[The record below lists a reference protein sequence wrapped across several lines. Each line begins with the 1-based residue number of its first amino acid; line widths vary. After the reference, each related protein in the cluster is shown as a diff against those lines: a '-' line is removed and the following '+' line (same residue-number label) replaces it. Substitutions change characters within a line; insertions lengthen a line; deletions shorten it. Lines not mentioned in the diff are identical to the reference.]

1 MVDRGDTEETRPAR
15 PEPIGAGRNLAYLT
29 GIGAGEIKAL
39 RGRRAQALREAG
51 IVSITDLLFHIPRR
65 YLDRSQKV
73 PLGEVP
79 EGDDVTV
86 MGVVGSVQTR
96 RPRRNLVMV
105 EAVVSDETGSLK
117 AVWFNQ
123 EFRAGQLRRGTEV
136 ALSGKVERFRG
147 RPQMNSPAVDVL
159 GKGPESLETGRVVPI
174 YRAVGS
180 AGSGHLRRGIFD
192 ALRRSRPIPDP
203 VPAVIVRRYRMPERD
218 TALVDVHFPEKI
230 ADAYRARRRLAFD
243 EFFRL
248 EAALAMAKQRNLSE
262 ETGIVH
268 RADPPLVRRF
278 LEGLPFE
285 LTGAQRRVIDEIGED
300 MSRPHAMHRLL
311 QGEVGSGKTVAAA
324 AAALTAVAGGYQAAI
339 MAPTEVLAGQHYR
352 GIRDLIAAAGMAPRP
367 DEESL
372 FNRAE
377 RGSGGERIKA
387 ALLTKDE
394 SETNFRPPGR
404 TTREELRA
412 MIGEGEV
419 NLVFGTHALLSA
431 GVRFHWLGAA
441 VVDEQHRFGVRQR
454 LRLREK
460 AGEAAPDML
469 IMTATPIP
477 RTLAMTLYGDLD
489 VSTLDEM
496 PPGRSPIRTWTV
508 DKSAEGLR
516 RVYEVIR
523 EEAAQGRQAFVV
535 CPRVEDT
542 DKSEA
547 ASAEAE
553 YRRLRE
559 DLPDLRLGLLHGRMR
574 AADKDRVMAEFRA
587 GDRDVLVATTV
598 IEVGIDVPNAAV
610 MVIRDA
616 DRFGL
621 SQLHQ
626 LRGRVGRGPH
636 PSQCILA
643 AEPSTEEGAARIQ
656 AMTDIHDG
664 FALAEKDLELR
675 KPGTVFGSRQSGVS
689 DLKAAN
695 ILRDVKE
702 LGQARREAFAL
713 VERDPKLEGHP
724 ELREEVRA
732 LLGDDVEWLFAS

>member
-1 MVDRGDTEETRPAR
+1 MADVNHARPAG
-15 PEPIGAGRNLAYLT
+15 PEPIGTGRDLAYLT
-29 GIGAGEIKAL
+29 SIGVGEIKVL
-39 RGRRAQALREAG
+39 KGRRARDLQGAG
-51 IVSITDLLFHIPRR
+51 IGSVTDLLFHIPRR
-65 YLDRSQKV
+65 YLDRSRKV

-86 MGVVGSVQTR
+86 MGVVGAVNTR
-96 RPRRNLVMV
+96 RPRRNLVIV
-105 EAVVSDETGSLK
+105 EATVADETGSLK

-123 EFRAGQLRRGTEV
+123 GFRAQQLKRGSEV
-136 ALSGKVERFRG
+136 ILSGKAERFRG
-147 RPQMNSPAVDVL
+147 RLQMNSPAVDML
-159 GKGPESLETGRVVPI
+159 GEGPESLDTGRVVPV

-180 AGSGHLRRGIFD
+180 AAPGYLRRGIFE

-203 VPAVIVRRYRMPERD
+203 IPEDIRSRCRLPGRD
-218 TALVDVHFPEKI
+218 RALVDVHFPENT

-248 EAALAMAKQRNLSE
+248 EAALAMAKQRNLAE

-268 RADPPLVRRF
+268 EADPPLVRRF

-285 LTGAQRRVIDEIGED
+285 LTGAQQRVIKEIGDD
-300 MSRPHAMHRLL
+300 MSRPHPMHRLL
-311 QGEVGSGKTVAAA
+311 QGEVGSGKTAAA
-324 AAALTAVAGGYQAAI
+324 TAAALTAVAGGYQAAM
-339 MAPTEVLAGQHYR
+339 MAPTEVLAGQHFR
-352 GIRDLIAAAGMAPRP
+352 GVRDLIADAGMAPNP
-367 DEESL
+367 DL
-372 FNRAE
+372 FSQSQGQGQA
-377 RGSGGERIKA
+377 GPGGEGIRA
-387 ALLTKDE
+387 ALLTGEE
-394 SETNFRPPGR
+394 SETNFRPPGSTSR
-404 TTREELRA
+404 AELLKLIR
-412 MIGEGEV
+412 EGEAHI
-419 NLVFGTHALLSA
+419 VFGTHALISA
-431 GVRFHWLGAA
+431 GVRFHRLGAA

-454 LRLREK
+454 VRLREK
-460 AGEAAPDML
+460 AGEEAPDML

-496 PPGRSPIRTWTV
+496 PPGRSPIRTWAT
-508 DKSAEGLR
+508 DNSPEGLR
-516 RVYEVIR
+516 RVYQAIR
-523 EEAAQGRQAFVV
+523 EEAGRGRQAFMV

-553 YRRLRE
+553 YRRLQA

-574 AADKDRVMAEFRA
+574 AADKDRVMAEFRSGA
-587 GDRDVLVATTV
+587 RDVLVATTV
-598 IEVGIDVPNAAV
+598 IEVGIDVPNATM

-626 LRGRVGRGPH
+626 LRGRVGRGVH
-636 PSQCILA
+636 PSQCALM
-643 AEPSTEEGAARIQ
+643 AEPATEEGAARIQ
-656 AMTDIHDG
+656 AMLDTDDG

-675 KPGTVFGSRQSGVS
+675 QPGTVFGSRQSGMS

-702 LGQARREAFAL
+702 LAQARREAFAL
-713 VERDPKLEGHP
+713 VERDPKLEGNP

>member
-1 MVDRGDTEETRPAR
+1 MEDVNHARPAG
-15 PEPIGAGRNLAYLT
+15 PEPIGAGRSLAYLT
-29 GIGAGEIKAL
+29 SIGVDEVKIL
-39 RGRRAQALREAG
+39 RGRRGRDLREAG
-51 IVSITDLLFHIPRR
+51 IGSVTDLLFHIPRR
-65 YLDRSQKV
+65 YLDRSRKV

-86 MGVVGSVQTR
+86 MGVIAAVNTR
-96 RPRRNLVMV
+96 RPRRNLVIV
-105 EAVVSDETGSLK
+105 EAVVADETGSLK

-123 EFRAGQLRRGTEV
+123 GFRAQQLKRGSEV
-136 ALSGKVERFRG
+136 ILSGKAERFRG
-147 RPQMNSPAVDVL
+147 RLQMNSPAVDML
-159 GKGPESLETGRVVPI
+159 GEGPESLDTGRVVPV

-180 AGSGHLRRGIFD
+180 AGPGYLRRGIFE

-203 VPAVIVRRYRMPERD
+203 VPEAIRSRYRLPGRD
-218 TALVDVHFPEKI
+218 QALVDVHFPENT

-248 EAALAMAKQRNLSE
+248 EAALAMAKQRNLAE

-268 RADPPLVRRF
+268 KADPPLVRRF
-278 LEGLPFE
+278 VEGLPFE
-285 LTGAQRRVIDEIGED
+285 LTGAQQKVIKEIGDD
-300 MSRPHAMHRLL
+300 MSRPHPMHRLL
-311 QGEVGSGKTVAAA
+311 QGEVGSGKTAAA
-324 AAALTAVAGGYQAAI
+324 TAAALTAVAGGYQAAV
-339 MAPTEVLAGQHYR
+339 MAPTEVLAGQHFR
-352 GIRDLIAAAGMAPRP
+352 GVRDLIADAGMAPNP
-367 DEESL
+367 DL
-372 FNRAE
+372 FSQGQGQA
-377 RGSGGERIKA
+377 GPGGEGIRA
-387 ALLTKDE
+387 ALLTGEE
-394 SETNFRPPGR
+394 SETNFRPPGSTSR
-404 TTREELRA
+404 AELLKLIR
-412 MIGEGEV
+412 EGEAHI
-419 NLVFGTHALLSA
+419 VFGTHALISA
-431 GVRFHWLGAA
+431 GVRFHRLGAA

-454 LRLREK
+454 VRLREK
-460 AGEAAPDML
+460 AGEEAPDML

-496 PPGRSPIRTWTV
+496 PPGRSPIRTWAT
-508 DKSAEGLR
+508 DNSPEGLR
-516 RVYEVIR
+516 RVYEAIR
-523 EEAAQGRQAFVV
+523 EEAGRGRQAFMV

-553 YRRLRE
+553 YRRLKA

-574 AADKDRVMAEFRA
+574 AADKDRVMAEFRSGA
-587 GDRDVLVATTV
+587 RDVLVATTV
-598 IEVGIDVPNAAV
+598 IEVGIDVPNATV

-626 LRGRVGRGPH
+626 LRGRVGRGAH
-636 PSQCILA
+636 PSQCVLM
-643 AEPSTEEGAARIQ
+643 AEPTTEEGAARIQ
-656 AMTDIHDG
+656 AMLDTDDG

-675 KPGTVFGSRQSGVS
+675 QPGTVFGSRQSGMS

-702 LGQARREAFAL
+702 LAQARREAFAL
-713 VERDPKLEGHP
+713 VERDPGLAGIP

-732 LLGDDVEWLFAS
+732 LLGEDVEWLFAS

>member
-1 MVDRGDTEETRPAR
+1 M
-15 PEPIGAGRNLAYLT
+15 
-29 GIGAGEIKAL
+29 
-39 RGRRAQALREAG
+39 RGRRARDLQEAG
-51 IVSITDLLFHIPRR
+51 IGSVTDLLFHIPRR
-65 YLDRSQKV
+65 YLDRSRKV

-86 MGVVGSVQTR
+86 MGVIGAVNTR
-96 RPRRNLVMV
+96 RPRRNLVIV
-105 EAVVSDETGSLK
+105 EAVVADETGSLK

-123 EFRAGQLRRGTEV
+123 FRPRQLQRGSEV
-136 ALSGKVERFRG
+136 ILSGRTERFRG
-147 RPQMNSPAVDVL
+147 RLQMNSPALDVL
-159 GKGPESLETGRVVPI
+159 GEGPESLETGRVVPV

-180 AGSGHLRRGIFD
+180 AGPGDLRKGIFE

-203 VPAVIVRRYRMPERD
+203 VPADIRSRCRLPGRD
-218 TALVDVHFPEKI
+218 QALVDVHFPETT

-248 EAALAMAKQRNLSE
+248 EAALAMAKQRNAAE

-268 RADPPLVRRF
+268 EANPPLVRRF
-278 LEGLPFE
+278 LEGLPFQ
-285 LTGAQRRVIDEIGED
+285 LTGAQQRVIGEIGED
-300 MSRPHAMHRLL
+300 MSRPHPMHRLL
-311 QGEVGSGKTVAAA
+311 QGEVGSGKTAAA
-324 AAALTAVAGGYQAAI
+324 TAAALTAVAGGYQAAV
-339 MAPTEVLAGQHYR
+339 MAPTEVLAGQHFR
-352 GIRDLIAAAGMAPRP
+352 GVRDLIADAGMAPNP
-367 DEESL
+367 DL
-372 FNRAE
+372 FSQDQGQA
-377 RGSGGERIKA
+377 GKGPGGEGIRA
-387 ALLTKDE
+387 ALLTGEE
-394 SETNFRPPGR
+394 SETNFRPPGSVA
-404 TTREELRA
+404 RA
-412 MIGEGEV
+412 EMLKLIQEGEAHI
-419 NLVFGTHALLSA
+419 VFGTHALISA
-431 GVRFHWLGAA
+431 GVRFHRLGAA

-454 LRLREK
+454 VRLREK
-460 AGEAAPDML
+460 AGEEAPDML

-496 PPGRSPIRTWTV
+496 PPGRSPIRTWAT
-508 DKSAEGLR
+508 DNSPEGLR
-516 RVYEVIR
+516 RVYEAIR
-523 EEAAQGRQAFVV
+523 EEAGRGGQAFMV

-553 YRRLRE
+553 YRRLQA

-574 AADKDRVMAEFRA
+574 AADKDRVMAEFRSGA
-587 GDRDVLVATTV
+587 RDVLVATTV

-626 LRGRVGRGPH
+626 LRGRVGRGAR
-636 PSQCILA
+636 PSQCVLM
-643 AEPSTEEGAARIQ
+643 AEPTTEEGAARIQ
-656 AMTDIHDG
+656 AMLDTDDG
-664 FALAEKDLELR
+664 FVLAEKDLELR
-675 KPGTVFGSRQSGVS
+675 QPGTVFGSRQSGMS

-702 LGQARREAFAL
+702 LAQARREAFAL
-713 VERDPKLEGHP
+713 VERDPKLEESP